1 MTVFILI
8 FIFWL
13 LLFAAAKFG
22 LNPIKSGE
30 SNARVATGMVFI
42 FTGATHFLMT
52 DKYLEMMPPFIPA
65 PLLMVYVSGF
75 FEILGGLGLI
85 VPLTKRLAGFGL
97 IALLIAVF
105 PANIYV
111 ALNNVQLGGF
121 MSESIY
127 QWLRLPL
134 QFVLIGWIFRL
145 IKTTREKTI

>member
-13 LLFAAAKFG
+13 LLLAAAKFG
-22 LNPIKSGE
+22 LNPVKSGK
-30 SNARVATGMVFI
+30 SNARIATGMVFI
-42 FTGATHFLMT
+42 FTGATHFLMI

-85 VPLTKRLAGFGL
+85 VPMTKRLAGFGL

-111 ALNNVQLGGF
+111 AVSNVQLGGF

-127 QWLRLPL
+127 Q
-134 QFVLIGWIFRL
+134 
-145 IKTTREKTI
+145 